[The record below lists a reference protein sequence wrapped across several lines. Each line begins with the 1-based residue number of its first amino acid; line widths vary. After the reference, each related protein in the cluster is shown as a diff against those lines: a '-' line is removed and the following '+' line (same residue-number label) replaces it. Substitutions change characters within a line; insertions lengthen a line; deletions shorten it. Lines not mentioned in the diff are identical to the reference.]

1 MSQADIKERLLND
14 LYKRGVITA
23 NNSSSVVDQIMTAVS
38 VQIARVEEES
48 RNNLNNS
55 RLSTARGKA
64 LDEWGV
70 FLQLPRINP
79 LRAKSNHVEQNVKFI
94 TRNGN
99 TFSAVYGGSIPAL
112 VGTRIYDR
120 TRTKE
125 YVVTGVDPVTS
136 DGSYSFIYVSVEA
149 SGVGSLYNLG
159 ESDITSHTISDAR
172 IQVVNN
178 FPIISGR
185 DEERDEEYL
194 ARLLVRYRSYKGSN
208 ESYIN
213 NIINKYT
220 EIGRF
225 KIIHNEKGI
234 CSTRVVLQPILGYTL
249 YDSLLDEIARE
260 IRSKIPAG
268 HTISVTKPDLVPIVI
283 ETNIYTF
290 TPLTASEKEI
300 LLNNVR
306 NAIVRFFNRFP
317 IGRNL
322 SYAELATAV
331 KNADPRIKSIGNNE
345 GKFNL
350 CTYTVSE
357 YDVSETYPLDR
368 NYICRDHELVTFNS
382 SSSIIGVI

>member
-94 TRNGN
+94 TRNSN
-99 TFSAVYGGSIPAL
+99 TFFNIFGSSIPSL

-136 DGSYSFIYVSVEA
+136 DGSYNYIYVTVEA
-149 SGVGSLYNLG
+149 SGVGAVYNLG
-159 ESDITSHTISDAR
+159 ESDLASHTISDAR

-178 FPIISGR
+178 FPIINGR

-220 EIGRF
+220 EIGKF
-225 KIIHNEKGI
+225 KIIHNNRGI
-234 CSTRVVLQPILGYTL
+234 CNTRLVLQPILGYTL
-249 YDSLLDEIARE
+249 SDNLIESIARE

-268 HTISVTKPDLVPIVI
+268 HSVNVTLPDLVPIII

-306 NAIVRFFNRFP
+306 NAIVRFFNQFP
-317 IGRNL
+317 IGKNL
-322 SYAELATAV
+322 SYSELATAV
-331 KNADPRIKSIGNNE
+331 KNSDPRIKSIGNNE

-350 CTYTVSE
+350 CTYTISE
-357 YDVSETYPLDR
+357 YGVIETYPLER
-368 NYICRDHELVTFNS
+368 NYICKDHELVTFNS
-382 SSSIIGVI
+382 DSSTIRVI

>member
-94 TRNGN
+94 TRNSN
-99 TFSAVYGGSIPAL
+99 TFFNIFGSSIPSL

-136 DGSYSFIYVSVEA
+136 DGSYNYIYVTVEA
-149 SGVGSLYNLG
+149 SGVGAVYNLG
-159 ESDITSHTISDAR
+159 ESDLASHTISDAR

-178 FPIISGR
+178 FPIINGR

-220 EIGRF
+220 EIGKF
-225 KIIHNEKGI
+225 KIIHNNRGI
-234 CSTRVVLQPILGYTL
+234 CNTRLVLQPILGYTL
-249 YDSLLDEIARE
+249 SDNLIESIARE

-268 HTISVTKPDLVPIVI
+268 HSVNATLPDLVPIII

-306 NAIVRFFNRFP
+306 NAIVRFFNQFP
-317 IGRNL
+317 IGKNL
-322 SYAELATAV
+322 SYSELATAV
-331 KNADPRIKSIGNNE
+331 KNSDPRIKSIGNNE

-350 CTYTVSE
+350 CTYTISE
-357 YDVSETYPLDR
+357 YGVIETYPLER
-368 NYICRDHELVTFNS
+368 NYICKDHELVTFNS
-382 SSSIIGVI
+382 DSSTIRVI